1 MNSLATQFIALIIT
15 LVFSHQLLAGS
26 RYTCEGKV
34 SGVSI
39 NPRNGGLLVEKIGPL
54 IWADLCSVE
63 KKYNGITPETC
74 KHIYSLLVTA
84 QVSGKQATLWFNDGL
99 DCSKASHKPWQRLT
113 GWYFGPKLKD

>member
-26 RYTCEGKV
+26 RYTCQGKV

-39 NPRNGGLLVEKIGPL
+39 YPRNGGLYVEKIVPL
-54 IWADLCSVE
+54 IWANLCSVV
-63 KKYNGITPETC
+63 KKSNGITPETC

-99 DCSKASHKPWQRLT
+99 DCSKTSHKPWRRLT